1 MKTLVQVE
9 QLGPRN
15 CHRVGLSRHA
25 TRAREGVS
33 AFVVILRLSAAAG
46 RASSRSRGSGGRGS
60 VRLGSFDEASRRAR
74 LNTAQQWIKKR
85 SQHEKT
91 AMVVGLCVV
100 VLVSFAFPR
109 LSWIGPLGYGLI
121 ALLLTQLVMIRKQV
135 LSLQDR
141 LYQALGIVA
150 LLAQLLWLLTPV
162 RWESSGVPLVLS
174 WSLLVGWS
182 VIRLVERLASERRVT
197 AGMLMG
203 AAAGYLLL
211 GLTAGLVMSAVETI
225 QPGSFEPLDIPIT
238 DAAGQN
244 YTVIGSAAVFA
255 QINYFA
261 FICLTTVGF
270 GDINPELPLARILA
284 VSTGIAG
291 PLYLAVVMG
300 VLIGRYA
307 GDREIEDRLEQH
319 DPNRR

>member
-1 MKTLVQVE
+1 MRSEWRSK
-9 QLGPRN
+9 R
-15 CHRVGLSRHA
+15 R
-25 TRAREGVS
+25 RE
-33 AFVVILRLSAAAG
+33 RLYE
-46 RASSRSRGSGGRGS
+46 
-60 VRLGSFDEASRRAR
+60 L
-74 LNTAQQWIKKR
+74 LL
-85 SQHEKT
+85 
-91 AMVVGLCVV
+91 GLCLL
-100 VLVSFAFPR
+100 VLASFAFPR
-109 LSWIGPLGYGLI
+109 VTWLGSLGYALI

-174 WSLLVGWS
+174 WSVLVGWS

-211 GLTAGLVMSAVETI
+211 GLTAGLVMSGVETI
-225 QPGSFEPLDIPIT
+225 QPGSFEPLDIPLT

-244 YTVIGSAAVFA
+244 NTVIGSAPVFA
-255 QINYFA
+255 QVNYFA

-270 GDINPELPLARILA
+270 GDINPELPLARMLA

-300 VLIGRYA
+300 VLIGRYS
-307 GDREIEDRLEQH
+307 GDREIEERLEQH
-319 DPNRR
+319 NPDRR

>member
-1 MKTLVQVE
+1 MRSEWRRRRRKERIYEL
-9 QLGPRN
+9 L
-15 CHRVGLSRHA
+15 LS
-25 TRAREGVS
+25 
-33 AFVVILRLSAAAG
+33 
-46 RASSRSRGSGGRGS
+46 
-60 VRLGSFDEASRRAR
+60 
-74 LNTAQQWIKKR
+74 
-85 SQHEKT
+85 
-91 AMVVGLCVV
+91 LCLL

-109 LSWIGPLGYGLI
+109 VTWLGSLGYALI

-135 LSLQDR
+135 LTLQDR

-174 WSLLVGWS
+174 WSVLVGWS
-182 VIRLVERLASERRVT
+182 VIRLVERLACERRVT
-197 AGMLMG
+197 GSMLMG

-211 GLTAGLVMSAVETI
+211 GLTAGLVMSGVETI

-238 DAAGQN
+238 NAASQN
-244 YTVIGSAAVFA
+244 NTVLVSAPVFA

-270 GDINPELPLARILA
+270 GDINPELPLARMLA
-284 VSTGIAG
+284 VITGIVG

-300 VLIGRYA
+300 VLIGRYS
-307 GDREIEDRLEQH
+307 GDREIEDRLEQQEI
-319 DPNRR
+319 D

>member
-1 MKTLVQVE
+1 MRSEWRSK
-9 QLGPRN
+9 R
-15 CHRVGLSRHA
+15 R
-25 TRAREGVS
+25 RE
-33 AFVVILRLSAAAG
+33 RLYE
-46 RASSRSRGSGGRGS
+46 
-60 VRLGSFDEASRRAR
+60 L
-74 LNTAQQWIKKR
+74 LL
-85 SQHEKT
+85 
-91 AMVVGLCVV
+91 GLCLL
-100 VLVSFAFPR
+100 VLASFAFPR
-109 LSWIGPLGYGLI
+109 VTWLGSLGYALI

-174 WSLLVGWS
+174 WSVLVGWS

-211 GLTAGLVMSAVETI
+211 GLTAGLVMSGVETI
-225 QPGSFEPLDIPIT
+225 QPGSFEPLDIPLT

-244 YTVIGSAAVFA
+244 NTVLGSAPVFA

-270 GDINPELPLARILA
+270 GDINPELPLARMLA

-300 VLIGRYA
+300 VLIGRYS
-307 GDREIEDRLEQH
+307 GDREIEERLEQH
-319 DPNRR
+319 NPDRR